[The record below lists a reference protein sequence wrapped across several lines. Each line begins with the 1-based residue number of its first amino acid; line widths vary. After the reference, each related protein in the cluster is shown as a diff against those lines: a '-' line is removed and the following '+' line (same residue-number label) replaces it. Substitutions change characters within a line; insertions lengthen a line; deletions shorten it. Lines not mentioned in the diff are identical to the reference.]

1 MHHYHFKHLYLIVGG
16 VFGLLI
22 LGAILMQV
30 FGMGK
35 AHAPVIAEDTPV
47 GQITYTSKGFEPA
60 VLNMKLDKQVA
71 VVFIN
76 ESDDDISIKS
86 GTTETPEGVVFEPL
100 NINKIPSNNVKKP
113 AVVTFDKEGI
123 YTYHNVKNASQ
134 SGTILV
140 ISE

>member
-1 MHHYHFKHLYLIVGG
+1 MGHYHFKHLYLIIGG

-22 LGAILMQV
+22 LGAILVNV

-35 AHAPVIAEDTPV
+35 VHAPVIAADTPI
-47 GQITYTSKGFEPA
+47 GQVTYTANGFQPA
-60 VLNMKLDKQVA
+60 ILNMKLDKQVA

-76 ESDDDISIKS
+76 ESDESLTIQS
-86 GTTETPEGVVFEPL
+86 GTTETPEGVVYPPL

-113 AVVTFDKEGI
+113 AVVTFDEEGI
-123 YTYHNVKNASQ
+123 FTFHNVDNASQ

-140 ISE
+140 VRE